1 MTDCRPVFC
10 KVTDICHASALL
22 LEEHLKSLDAGSNIS
37 QVRFGSACHDG
48 MCSNKSVLEDD
59 AAHPQMT
66 LSFAGSQPFYISLL
80 GFLASSLERNKLD
93 KLYLDRF
100 SIWFESIWFDLTLSI
115 HPVCRNFVETS
126 IWMNTRS
133 IY

>member
-22 LEEHLKSLDAGSNIS
+22 LEEHLKSVDAGSNIS

-80 GFLASSLERNKLD
+80 GFLASNWKETNWIN
-93 KLYLDRF
+93 Y
-100 SIWFESIWFDLTLSI
+100 IWIGFQFDSNRFDLTLSI